1 MKFIDLLYTLLS
13 VILSTIIF
21 IIVLN
26 PLNEGMLKLFVPLH
40 KLVSKVKKK
49 KLFRSIIFVI
59 SLLLCVAIKDF
70 LNLE

>member
-26 PLNEGMLKLFVPLH
+26 TLNEGMLKLFVPLH

-49 KLFRSIIFVI
+49 VI
-59 SLLLCVAIKDF
+59 
-70 LNLE
+70 

>member
-40 KLVSKVKKK
+40 KLVNKVKKK
-49 KLFRSIIFVI
+49 VI
-59 SLLLCVAIKDF
+59 
-70 LNLE
+70 

>member
-49 KLFRSIIFVI
+49 SYLEVLY
-59 SLLLCVAIKDF
+59 LLLVFFYVLQLKTF
-70 LNLE
+70 